1 MNSRQGSVKIFK
13 TVTREDSCPCRRA
26 GQEGFSLIE
35 LLSTFPILAI
45 LATTLIFATIMLDRG
60 TRYAITKS
68 QLTNVAR
75 NGIELISQRLRDE
88 MVQFNTVAGTP
99 LGVNFDLDE
108 SGDPVVRDALLVYI
122 DQDHTGLMYS
132 EDGDG
137 NPVFA
142 GLDDF
147 DDDGFADV
155 LGIGLLAQDDDG
167 DGQQDFIDVDGD
179 GTADDVDQDGRADKL
194 WKLVAARFDNMADV
208 STVSLWQGGRMLAR
222 NLYVKLYDPNGSLS
236 AENIDTFS
244 YLAKGTTALLSD
256 SNDDGILS
264 EVELGN
270 LVTATAI
277 IDDAVEVGVIDSVA
291 ITIHIVGTGARGSI
305 LTHDL
310 STQITPRAIE
320 LFRINGIVGLADAS
334 DATQID

>member
-1 MNSRQGSVKIFK
+1 
-13 TVTREDSCPCRRA
+13 
-26 GQEGFSLIE
+26 
-35 LLSTFPILAI
+35 
-45 LATTLIFATIMLDRG
+45 
-60 TRYAITKS
+60 
-68 QLTNVAR
+68 
-75 NGIELISQRLRDE
+75 
-88 MVQFNTVAGTP
+88 
-99 LGVNFDLDE
+99 
-108 SGDPVVRDALLVYI
+108 
-122 DQDHTGLMYS
+122 
-132 EDGDG
+132 
-137 NPVFA
+137 
-142 GLDDF
+142 
-147 DDDGFADV
+147 
-155 LGIGLLAQDDDG
+155 
-167 DGQQDFIDVDGD
+167 
-179 GTADDVDQDGRADKL
+179 
-194 WKLVAARFDNMADV
+194 MADV
-208 STVSLWQGGRMLAR
+208 STVALWQGGRMLAR
-222 NLYVKLYDPNGSLS
+222 NLYVKLYDPNGTLS

-256 SNDDGILS
+256 SNDDGVLS